1 MFTLGRKVIKKFL
14 TIITVLAVIILS
26 LPLIITLLLTNRGIQ
41 NYVVDQAAA
50 EAGKFLGT
58 EVSIGNIEYRMPAS
72 ISLHD
77 VYLEDLETDTLA
89 YVKDLTARLSISAL
103 ARKRISIRDVEVG
116 GAKFYLKTDSTGRTN
131 LQFIIDALQDT
142 TQTEVPVLT
151 FDAPDVQLTDCSVH
165 IDNTQVEPR
174 SDGLFDPA
182 HIHISDINI
191 LASLNHAAADSV
203 NFVLEKFSLR
213 EKSGIRV
220 SQLGF
225 KTILGNNRI
234 ALEDFKLKLTQS
246 EINIPV
252 AEILL
257 DSLSQLA
264 HPSLLAANATARFST
279 QRTQIYGRDLA
290 PFVPEAG
297 NMRHGLNIRTFME
310 YEHGNLD
317 IRLID
322 INYGTNT
329 NLNMRA
335 KLLKIAEAIK
345 TGGING
351 LNQISLLAFINNVGT
366 DRADIENTVSDLTGK
381 PFKLPKEIEGFTK
394 ANFKGAVMG
403 TLKSTKYAGTLSTN
417 AGNIKTNAHIGHNPD
432 TDAVSIDGNVG
443 LDNFDFAKIFGD
455 EMKIG
460 KLTFN
465 LNANG
470 VYYIGKKRF
479 ATTAAGRIKSFE
491 YNGYTFKDFNIDGI
505 FNSDKAV
512 ANVTFNDENGN
523 GNLYADLFFDGTSTN
538 KLATLKL
545 RSDTLKLGNMGFT
558 PDYPTLNISADID
571 ARAEFTSIDD
581 ITGYLFTD
589 SICIGNDGLV
599 YVIDSLD
606 VNISKHNEEQHITV
620 RSPLIEADVDG
631 EYTLST
637 LFNNLQYQVARELT
651 NLKPIETHKMRNSNR
666 LDFRMKISPIS
677 DIADIFN
684 IKNTIE
690 DTTYVI
696 GSFSDYDD
704 YFDLNVT
711 TNNIT
716 LGNNTM
722 DSLKVFVNSHGG
734 RLKADVSTIYKTF
747 LDTTYLKLNAGVE
760 NNVADL
766 NFNFI
771 NTVEKDFSGDI
782 KLSTEFFKPKHSDA
796 NIELLCT
803 VQESEIIMSDSL
815 WTINKGTI
823 FFDEHKLI
831 VKDLAFE
838 STDQYLRLKGG
849 INRDIKGN
857 FISVDLKGVDL
868 SYISE
873 VAYMPDI
880 KLLGIATGKV
890 VIGGALNKDPII
902 NADVEVKQFGL
913 NRHPIADVWAKAKFN
928 PENKRIELS
937 GTVVNSTRDTS
948 YVNGYV
954 SPLEE
959 SMLLECKINELPLGF
974 IEPYLVTFSHEMDG
988 IANGTLSVGGKFD
1001 AIELWGDAYVHDAK
1015 LGIDYL
1021 GSTFHFADSVHI
1033 KRDRFIFKDIDIY
1046 DDHGNHG
1053 VIDGLVTHHL
1063 FQKFK
1068 FQIGFQ
1074 IDNTQVLNTT
1084 AADFPDFYGTV
1095 YASGKAMIV
1104 GDESKVDIIVSAKPE
1119 EGSFF
1124 AVPLDSYRTATDN
1137 QFITFVRKDT
1147 IRRSATALERRKKR
1161 FSEVA
1166 PNSILNVDLTI
1177 EATPAVE
1184 AQIILDAHSGDVI
1197 RARGNGNIKVNVD
1210 QNADV
1215 KLYGKFDITQGA
1227 YDFSLQGTI
1236 RKKFEVG
1243 ENSSIS
1249 FDGDPMN
1256 GILNITAKYQTTASL
1271 SDLLEESML
1280 QDIKSNSVKVNCI
1293 ARITGNLQEPQI
1305 KFDIE
1310 LPGADD
1316 EVVRRVKATINTEDM
1331 MTQQMVFLLL
1341 FGKFY
1346 NPQLASTSTSSIAT
1360 SFATSTISSQLNYWM
1375 SQISKDVNFGV
1386 NYNDAN
1392 KDATNNYSVAVN
1404 VSTNLFN
1411 NRLIINS
1418 NLGYRR
1424 QYGQENFIGDFDVEY
1439 KLTPSGR
1446 FRLKAYNKTN
1456 DMLYSTALY
1465 TQGLGIMYKESF
1477 DTWENLGKTY
1487 KELLRKKTPE
1497 EKAAAKE
1504 KKEKEKAQKAKIK
1517 AAKKA
1522 LREDRRRRHKE
1533 YVANQKAE
1541 KARQK
1546 EEKQRLKDEQKLQK
1560 ETEKEKRVTKK

>member
-1 MFTLGRKVIKKFL
+1 MAFI
-14 TIITVLAVIILS
+14 VLSI
-26 LPLIITLLLTNRGIQ
+26 PLIITLLLSNRSIQ
-41 NYVVDQAAA
+41 NYVVDKAATA
-50 EAGKFLGT
+50 AGDFLGT
-58 EVSIGNIEYRMPAS
+58 EVSIGNIEYQMPAS
-72 ISLHD
+72 IALND
-77 VYLEDLETDTLA
+77 VYLADLEADTLA
-89 YVKDLTARLSISAL
+89 YVGSLSARLSISAL
-103 ARKRISIRDVEVG
+103 AHKRISIRNVEIDR
-116 GAKFYLKTDSTGRTN
+116 AKFYLKTDTTGLTN
-131 LQFIIDALQDT
+131 LQFIIDVLQDT
-142 TQTEVPVLT
+142 TQTEAPLLT
-151 FDAPDVQLTDCSVH
+151 FDAPGVKLKNSRVRIDNISMPKRTDNLFDAMH
-165 IDNTQVEPR
+165 ID
-174 SDGLFDPA
+174 L
-182 HIHISDINI
+182 SDINMVV
-191 LASLNHAAADSV
+191 SLNHAAQDSV
-203 NFVLEKFSLR
+203 NVEVDRFSFR
-213 EKSGIRV
+213 EKSGMRV
-220 SQLGF
+220 SQMEF
-225 KTILGNNRI
+225 KTIMGNNRI
-234 ALEDFKLKLTQS
+234 ALEDFKLRLIES

-252 AEILL
+252 AEVLL

-264 HPSLLAANATARFST
+264 SPSLLAANAKARFSI
-279 QRTQIYGRDLA
+279 QRTHLSGKDFAAFIPEMNRLRHDLD
-290 PFVPEAG
+290 
-297 NMRHGLNIRTFME
+297 IRTFME
-310 YEHGNLD
+310 YDRGNLD

-322 INYGTNT
+322 LSYGTNT

-335 KLLKIAEAIK
+335 KILKLADALKIK
-345 TGGING
+345 DGYKN
-351 LNQISLLAFINNVGT
+351 ISIFAYVNNVGT
-366 DRADIENTVSDLTGK
+366 DRADIENTVSDIQGK
-381 PFKLPKEIEGFTK
+381 PFKLPKEMDGFTK
-394 ANFKGAVMG
+394 INFRGSIIGKLPDA
-403 TLKSTKYAGTLSTN
+403 KYAGVITTN
-417 AGNIKTNAHIGHNPD
+417 AGNIMTNARGGYNSAI
-432 TDAVSIDGNVG
+432 DAITINGNVG

-465 LNANG
+465 LNADG
-470 VYYIGKKRF
+470 VYYIGKNRF
-479 ATTAAGRIKSFE
+479 ATNASGRIKSFE
-491 YNGYTFKDFNIDGI
+491 YNNYTFKDFQIDGI

-512 ANVTFNDENGN
+512 ANVSFNDENGN
-523 GNLYADLFFDGTSTN
+523 GTLYADFFFDGTATD

-545 RSDTLKLGNMGFT
+545 RSDTMKLGNMGLT
-558 PDYPTLNISADID
+558 PEYPDLTISADID

-581 ITGYLFTD
+581 ISGYVLID
-589 SICIGNDGLV
+589 SVGIGNMGV
-599 YVIDSLD
+599 NYVIDSLD
-606 VNISKHNEEQHITV
+606 INIFKHNDVQHITV
-620 RSPLIEADVDG
+620 RSPLVEANIDG
-631 EYTLST
+631 EYKFST

-651 NLKPIETHKMRNSNR
+651 NLKPIETKKMESSNR
-666 LDFRMKISPIS
+666 LDFNVKIAPLS
-677 DIADIFN
+677 DIAYMFN
-684 IKNTIE
+684 SKNSIE

-704 YFDLNVT
+704 YFDLNLS
-711 TNNIT
+711 TNDIILDKNSI
-716 LGNNTM
+716 
-722 DSLKVFVNSHGG
+722 DSVKVFVNSHGG
-734 RLKADVSTIYKTF
+734 RLSTEVSGIYQTF
-747 LDTTYLKLNAGVE
+747 LDTTYLKANVGVE

-766 NFNFI
+766 DFGFM
-771 NTVEKDFSGDI
+771 NTVEKDFSGNI
-782 KLSTEFFKPKHSDA
+782 KLSTEFFKPQHSDA
-796 NIELLCT
+796 MLEVLCT
-803 VQESEIIMSDSL
+803 LHESEIIMGDSL

-823 FFDEHKLI
+823 FYDEHKLL
-831 VKDLAFE
+831 VKDIAFE

-849 INRDIKGN
+849 MNRDIKGS
-857 FISVDLKGVDL
+857 FIDVDLKGVDL

-902 NADVEVKQFGL
+902 NADVMVKQFGL
-913 NRHPIADVWAKAKFN
+913 NRHPIADVWAKANFN
-928 PENKRIELS
+928 KETKRIELA
-937 GTVVNSTRDTS
+937 GTVVNSTQDTS
-948 YVNGYV
+948 YVTGYV
-954 SPLEE
+954 APLEE
-959 SMLLECKINELPLGF
+959 SMHLDCRINELPLGF

-988 IANGTLSVGGKFD
+988 IANGNLSVGGRFD
-1001 AIELWGDAYVHDAK
+1001 AIEIWGDAYVHDAK

-1021 GSTFHFADSVHI
+1021 GSTFHFSDSVHI
-1033 KRDRFIFKDIDIY
+1033 KRDRFIFKNIDIY
-1046 DDHGNHG
+1046 DDQGNHG

-1068 FQIGFQ
+1068 FQIGFK
-1074 IDNTQVLNTT
+1074 IDNTRVLNTT

-1095 YASGKAMIV
+1095 FASGAAMIE
-1104 GDESKVDIIVSAKPE
+1104 GDESKVDIHVNAKPE
-1119 EGSFF
+1119 ANSYF

-1137 QFITFVRKDT
+1137 QFITFVKRDT
-1147 IRRSATALERRKKR
+1147 IRRDATALERRRKR
-1161 FSEVA
+1161 FAEVA

-1177 EATPAVE
+1177 EATPNVE
-1184 AQIILDAHSGDVI
+1184 AQIILDSHSGDVI
-1197 RARGNGNIKVNVD
+1197 RARGSGNVKVTVD

-1215 KLYGKFDITQGA
+1215 KLYGKYDITEGE
-1227 YDFSLQGTI
+1227 YNFSLQGTI

-1316 EVVRRVKATINTEDM
+1316 EVVRRVKATVNTDDM
-1331 MTQQMVFLLL
+1331 MVQQMVFLLV

-1346 NPQLASTSTSSIAT
+1346 NPQLASTNTGSIAT

-1418 NLGYRR
+1418 NVGYRR

-1465 TQGLGIMYKESF
+1465 TQGLGVMYKETF

-1487 KELLRKKTPE
+1487 KELTRKKTPE

-1504 KKEKEKAQKAKIK
+1504 KKEKEKAQKAKIR

-1546 EEKQRLKDEQKLQK
+1546 EEKQRLKEEQKLQLPSIHLN
-1560 ETEKEKRVTKK
+1560 